1 MYIKW
6 LAWLLAGLMIL
17 PSVAP
22 ASVTESPGTDI
33 AIEETQEAETQETV
47 PETEALPPIEETQ
60 TGSEVPAAE
69 EPEVPAGQDAKEAL
83 LEILHED
90 EIHDIL
96 TSDEEYYATLENFRL
111 RSARTSAGSFY
122 QQLTA
127 QEAVFY
133 EQLEEGDLLACA
145 KEDTSF
151 VFMQGTDMVVEIAYQ
166 DMNTYLGSEE
176 YRTKRASGMSMI
188 ARAFDAYLKDNP
200 EEFWMRGFSIGSQLS
215 YNPNRPVDE
224 IQTITIRLFLKFT
237 NSLYYEGILDD
248 IEAVQSALQTAEDT
262 IREQLNGQT
271 DRYVIAS
278 KIHEYIT
285 DLMSYPLDYSPGYGY
300 WHTISGPLLE
310 KYNHQGVCEGYAKL
324 FKYFC
329 DQFDVPCM
337 IVIGSSSSGGEVDHM
352 WNYAQMEDGAW
363 YLVDVT
369 WDDGSTPRW
378 TYFMKKKQ
386 TSSHVPYGVFSGG
399 ISYSAFTYP
408 TLSATDY
415 TYIPTSALQGITLD
429 KSTLSLQEGKT
440 ESLTVSYQPSQP
452 SDVSAAW
459 ISSDDSVAT
468 VNSSGNV
475 TAVSEGTAV
484 ITASAGG
491 FSATCTVTVEPRLQ
505 GITLNKSTLS
515 LQAGKTESLVVS
527 YQPSQPS
534 GVSVTWTSSNNSVA
548 TVNSSGT
555 VTAVKAGT
563 AVITVSVD
571 GFSAACTVTVPL
583 QGITLDKSTLSLQ
596 EGKTESLTVSYQPSQ
611 PSDVSAA
618 WTSSDDSVA
627 TVNSSGNVTAVS
639 EGTAVIT
646 ASAGGFSAAC
656 TVTVEPRLRG
666 ITLNK
671 STLSL
676 QAGKTESLEVSYQ
689 PSQPSGVSVNWT
701 SSNNSVATVN
711 SSGTV
716 TAVKAGTAVITV
728 SVDGFSATC
737 TVTVPLQGITL
748 NKSTLSLNRGSTGSL
763 TVSYQPSPPS
773 GVSASWTSSNSSVAT
788 VNSSGVVTAVGEGTA
803 VITASAGGF
812 KATCTVTVTLT
823 SRMMIEDF
831 VTRLYKLVLGR
842 TPDAGGLTYWADQL
856 ASKKKTGM
864 EVAYGFFFSD
874 EYINKKVSDST
885 FAETLYRTL
894 LDRNSDASGKAYW
907 LNCLSTGVTRYYIFA
922 GFANSTEFADICNKY
937 QITRGSYQ
945 STAIADQ
952 NVKVTAFVSR
962 MYTVCLGRGFDRV
975 GLDDWVGRLLRGE
988 TTGKGIIYGFFFST
1002 EFKSKNTSNETFV
1015 TLAYKTLFDR
1025 NPDTAGYNDW
1035 LARLRGGQSREA
1047 ILNGFIGSAE
1057 FTRLCENYG
1066 IRKE

>member
-1 MYIKW
+1 MRLGLREHKARSNPKVSEHKQHANTRPFSACLGTFRGKRMRRKMYIKW
-6 LAWLLAGLMIL
+6 LAWFLAGLMIL

-22 ASVTESPGTDI
+22 ASVPESPGTDI
-33 AIEETQEAETQETV
+33 AIEETRETETQETV

-60 TGSEVPAAE
+60 TGSEVTAAE
-69 EPEVPAGQDAKEAL
+69 EPEVPAGQDAEEAL

-96 TSDEEYYATLENFRL
+96 TSDEEYYATQENFRL

-122 QQLTA
+122 QQLAA

-151 VFMQGTDMVVEIAYQ
+151 VFMQGTDMVVEIAYR
-166 DMNTYLGSEE
+166 DLNTYLSSEE
-176 YRTKRASGMSMI
+176 YRTRRASYMSMV

-200 EEFWMRGFSIGSQLS
+200 EEFWMRGFTIGSLS
-215 YNPNRPVDE
+215 TYNPNRPVDE
-224 IQTITIRLFLKFT
+224 IQTITIRIFLKFT
-237 NSLYYEGILDD
+237 DSLYYEGVLED

-262 IREQLNGQT
+262 IRERLNGQT
-271 DRYVIAS
+271 DRYVIAAE
-278 KIHEYIT
+278 IHEYIT
-285 DLMSYPLDYSPGYGY
+285 DLMSYPANWTAGYGY

-329 DQFDVPCM
+329 DQFEVPCM
-337 IVIGSSSSGGEVDHM
+337 IVIGSSSSGGSVDHM

-369 WDDGSTPRW
+369 WDDVSTPRW

-386 TSSHVPYGVFSGG
+386 TSTHVPYGVFSGG

-408 TLSATDY
+408 TLSDTDY
-415 TYIPTSALQGITLD
+415 TYTPT
-429 KSTLSLQEGKT
+429 
-440 ESLTVSYQPSQP
+440 TV
-452 SDVSAAW
+452 
-459 ISSDDSVAT
+459 
-468 VNSSGNV
+468 
-475 TAVSEGTAV
+475 
-484 ITASAGG
+484 
-491 FSATCTVTVEPRLQ
+491 
-505 GITLNKSTLS
+505 
-515 LQAGKTESLVVS
+515 
-527 YQPSQPS
+527 
-534 GVSVTWTSSNNSVA
+534 
-548 TVNSSGT
+548 
-555 VTAVKAGT
+555 
-563 AVITVSVD
+563 
-571 GFSAACTVTVPL
+571 
-583 QGITLDKSTLSLQ
+583 
-596 EGKTESLTVSYQPSQ
+596 
-611 PSDVSAA
+611 
-618 WTSSDDSVA
+618 
-627 TVNSSGNVTAVS
+627 
-639 EGTAVIT
+639 
-646 ASAGGFSAAC
+646 
-656 TVTVEPRLRG
+656 
-666 ITLNK
+666 
-671 STLSL
+671 
-676 QAGKTESLEVSYQ
+676 
-689 PSQPSGVSVNWT
+689 
-701 SSNNSVATVN
+701 
-711 SSGTV
+711 
-716 TAVKAGTAVITV
+716 
-728 SVDGFSATC
+728 
-737 TVTVPLQGITL
+737 LQGITL

-763 TVSYQPSPPS
+763 TVSYQPSQPS
-773 GVSASWTSSNSSVAT
+773 GVSAAWTSSNSSVAT

-842 TPDAGGLTYWADQL
+842 TPDAGGLTYWADLLQ
-856 ASKKKTGM
+856 SKKKTGV

-885 FAETLYRTL
+885 FTEALYRTL

-907 LNCLSTGVTRYYIFA
+907 LNYLSTGVTRHYVFA
-922 GFANSTEFADICNKY
+922 GFANSTEFAGICNKY

-962 MYTVCLGRGFDRV
+962 MYTVCLGRGFDRA

-1015 TLAYKTLFDR
+1015 SLAYKTLFDR

-1035 LARLRGGQSREA
+1035 LARLRSGQSRETV
-1047 ILNGFIGSAE
+1047 LNGFIGSAE
-1057 FTRLCENYG
+1057 FTRLCENFG

>member
-1 MYIKW
+1 MRRKMYIKW

-33 AIEETQEAETQETV
+33 ATEETREAETQETV

-60 TGSEVPAAE
+60 TGSEVTAAE
-69 EPEVPAGQDAKEAL
+69 EPEVPAGQDAEEAL
-83 LEILHED
+83 LEILHKD

-122 QQLTA
+122 QQLAA

-237 NSLYYEGILDD
+237 NSLYYEGVLDD
-248 IEAVQSALQTAEDT
+248 IEAVQSALQTAENT

-285 DLMSYPLDYSPGYGY
+285 DLMSYPLDYAPGYGY

-310 KYNHQGVCEGYAKL
+310 KYNHEGVCEGYAKL

-352 WNYAQMEDGAW
+352 WNNAQMEDGAW

-429 KSTLSLQEGKT
+429 
-440 ESLTVSYQPSQP
+440 
-452 SDVSAAW
+452 
-459 ISSDDSVAT
+459 
-468 VNSSGNV
+468 
-475 TAVSEGTAV
+475 
-484 ITASAGG
+484 
-491 FSATCTVTVEPRLQ
+491 
-505 GITLNKSTLS
+505 
-515 LQAGKTESLVVS
+515 
-527 YQPSQPS
+527 
-534 GVSVTWTSSNNSVA
+534 
-548 TVNSSGT
+548 
-555 VTAVKAGT
+555 
-563 AVITVSVD
+563 
-571 GFSAACTVTVPL
+571 
-583 QGITLDKSTLSLQ
+583 
-596 EGKTESLTVSYQPSQ
+596 
-611 PSDVSAA
+611 
-618 WTSSDDSVA
+618 
-627 TVNSSGNVTAVS
+627 
-639 EGTAVIT
+639 
-646 ASAGGFSAAC
+646 
-656 TVTVEPRLRG
+656 
-666 ITLNK
+666 
-671 STLSL
+671 
-676 QAGKTESLEVSYQ
+676 
-689 PSQPSGVSVNWT
+689 
-701 SSNNSVATVN
+701 
-711 SSGTV
+711 
-716 TAVKAGTAVITV
+716 
-728 SVDGFSATC
+728 
-737 TVTVPLQGITL
+737 
-748 NKSTLSLNRGSTGSL
+748 KSTLSLNRGSTGSL

-842 TPDAGGLTYWADQL
+842 TPDAGGLTYWADL
-856 ASKKKTGM
+856 LESKKKTGV

-907 LNCLSTGVTRYYIFA
+907 LNYLSTGVTRHYVFA
-922 GFANSTEFADICNKY
+922 GFANSTEFDGICNKY
-937 QITRGSYQ
+937 KITIGSYQ